1 MFFVSSRYTLD
12 LWNLAPCL
20 KVIDVSQLAKV
31 LNRLLDERNLTQAEL
46 VRKTESLGNLVT
58 KGTVSKYFSDPPAR
72 PQRRVLR
79 AFAEALGVPLSDLED
94 AAAFTGLEP
103 FVPDPSA
110 DRLTEPQR
118 AVLNELIRVMA
129 NSNTGEGEG
138 NASPAHRRA
147 GVSPAQDDGIGAFG
161 HRDRGDLDH
170 ESKNDG
176 AGDNVHELFTPPPPA
191 SETAAYR
198 TRNRDKEEEERSS
211 KRGEEPQDE

>member
-31 LNRLLDERNLTQAEL
+31 LNRLLDEQNLTQAEL
-46 VRKTESLGNLVT
+46 VRKTESQGNLVT

-94 AAAFTGLEP
+94 AATFTGLEP

-118 AVLNELIRVMA
+118 AVLNDLIRVMA
-129 NSNTGEGEG
+129 NSSTREGEG
-138 NASPAHRRA
+138 NASPAHRQA
-147 GVSPAQDDGIGAFG
+147 EGSSAQGDGLGAFG

-170 ESKNDG
+170 ESKNEG
-176 AGDNVHELFTPPPPA
+176 AGDNVHELFTDPPA
-191 SETAAYR
+191 EDESAAYR
-198 TRNRDKEEEERSS
+198 TRNRDKEAQSR
-211 KRGEEPQDE
+211 QDADAEHPDD